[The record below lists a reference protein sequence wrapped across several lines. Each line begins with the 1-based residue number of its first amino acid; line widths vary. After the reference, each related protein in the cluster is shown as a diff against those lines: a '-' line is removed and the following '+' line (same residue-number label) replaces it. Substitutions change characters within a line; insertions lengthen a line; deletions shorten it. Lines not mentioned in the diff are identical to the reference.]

1 MKKSIIAVL
10 LAILMLLPLATV
22 AGKAIT
28 VEKDGREYI
37 LNSHTPTTG
46 DVNVLMIRI
55 GFADYPVDD
64 EEYPADSEETLLN
77 YFDGTQGSVNGYYET
92 SSYGKLRLHCDKIY
106 TYNAKLER
114 IEYDDYY
121 SYLYGIDYL
130 MREAFTAL

>member
-1 MKKSIIAVL
+1 MKKSIITVL

-77 YFDGTQGSVNGYYET
+77 YFNGTQGSVNGY
-92 SSYGKLRLHCDKIY
+92 
-106 TYNAKLER
+106 
-114 IEYDDYY
+114 
-121 SYLYGIDYL
+121 
-130 MREAFTAL
+130 